1 MKIQS
6 YDVNMTVA
14 ALGAVLVVGVDELE
28 AYRETQGE
36 LFVAPLSD
44 VQKEAFLRFRKWRA
58 RGPEGTSRL
67 YNSPMID
74 ELEF

>member
-44 VQKEAFLRFRKWRA
+44 VQKEAFFA
-58 RGPEGTSRL
+58 
-67 YNSPMID
+67 I
-74 ELEF
+74 